1 MPHLAQQLTP
11 DDEGLYFGGAVVLS
25 SSFDNFQKSSQANCR
40 PEIGSDTLRLEVLA
54 PGLNG
59 SSLGGELPLDP
70 FFFFFWFLGVV
81 GEEEELLEGEWEG
94 FTACCCEQFEPP
106 LFPLVSFLLGSLDIF
121 FCFLFGWTPHFQVL

>member
-11 DDEGLYFGGAVVLS
+11 DNEGLCFGGAVVLS

-59 SSLGGELPLDP
+59 SSLDGELPLDP
-70 FFFFFWFLGVV
+70 FFFFFWFFG
-81 GEEEELLEGEWEG
+81 
-94 FTACCCEQFEPP
+94 CC
-106 LFPLVSFLLGSLDIF
+106 GR
-121 FCFLFGWTPHFQVL
+121 GGTT